1 MGTIVSL
8 VRDTLKALQTEIPP
22 VLSPIKPFLTSIS
35 IMVVLFVLKS
45 LLRRAF
51 FKREKS
57 LERETP
63 TEKPLNQMCGSLR
76 RSMDSIQKW
85 IGDIFKRESPEKPP
99 KIWHFVWILLIF
111 SAGLVSLSTSL
122 NMSETFD
129 VSKAFTMPET
139 SDAPKTDIPSETSE
153 NTPLSIRI
161 ASFMTTGIYLFVLQ
175 SLFWRLLKDHF
186 GDLGLDVKFR
196 HKIWFP
202 IWAIIILIFGIISL
216 SASLK
221 TLGISAAVAAGIL
234 GISLQTPLQG
244 VVGWLMLMMR
254 KPFKEGDHVR
264 IGSIEGKVTNITMMS
279 VVFKEVNGMDSGTVY
294 VPNSTLFDQVIT
306 NLSSE
311 TDPAPE
317 KT

>member
-1 MGTIVSL
+1 METIVSL
-8 VRDTLKALQTEIPP
+8 VRDTLKALGTEIPP
-22 VLSPIKPFLTSIS
+22 VLSPIKPFLTSIG

-51 FKREKS
+51 FKGKS

-63 TEKPLNQMCGSLR
+63 TEKPLTQMWGSLR
-76 RSMDSIQKW
+76 RGIDSIQKR

-99 KIWHFVWILLIF
+99 KIWHFIWILLIF

-122 NMSETFD
+122 NMSEGFD

-153 NTPLSIRI
+153 NTPLSIRV

-202 IWAIIILIFGIISL
+202 AWAIIILIFGIISL

-221 TLGISAAVAAGIL
+221 TLGISAAVAAGIF

-244 VVGWLMLMMR
+244 VVGWLMLMTR

-264 IGSIEGKVTNITMMS
+264 IGGIEGKVTNITMMS
-279 VVFKEVNGMDSGTVY
+279 VVFKEVNGVDSGTVY
-294 VPNSTLFDQVIT
+294 VPNSTLFDQAIM
-306 NLSSE
+306 NFSSDRGNSE
-311 TDPAPE
+311 
-317 KT
+317 

>member
-1 MGTIVSL
+1 METLISL
-8 VRDTLKALQTEIPP
+8 VRDTLNALGTEIPRI
-22 VLSPIKPFLTSIS
+22 LSSIKPFLMSIG
-35 IMVVLFVLKS
+35 IMVVLFVLKAF
-45 LLRRAF
+45 LRKVF
-51 FKREKS
+51 FKKKT
-57 LERETP
+57 LEGETP
-63 TEKPLNQMCGSLR
+63 TEKPLTQMWGSFR
-76 RSMDSIQKW
+76 KGIDSIQER
-85 IGDIFKRESPEKPP
+85 IRDTFKRESSEKPP
-99 KIWHFVWILLIF
+99 KIWHFIWILLIF
-111 SAGLVSLSTSL
+111 SAGLVSLSSSL

-129 VSKAFTMPET
+129 VSKAFMMSET
-139 SDAPKTDIPSETSE
+139 PDAPKTDTPSETSQ

-161 ASFMTTGIYLFVLQ
+161 ASLMTTGIYLFVLQ

-202 IWAIIILIFGIISL
+202 AWAIIILIFGIISL

-244 VVGWLMLMMR
+244 VVGWLMLMAR

-264 IGSIEGKVTNITMMS
+264 IGSIEGTVANITMMS
-279 VVFKEVNGMDSGTVY
+279 VVFKEVKGMGSGTVY

-306 NLSSE
+306 NLPSE
-311 TDPAPE
+311 TDPASE
-317 KT
+317 